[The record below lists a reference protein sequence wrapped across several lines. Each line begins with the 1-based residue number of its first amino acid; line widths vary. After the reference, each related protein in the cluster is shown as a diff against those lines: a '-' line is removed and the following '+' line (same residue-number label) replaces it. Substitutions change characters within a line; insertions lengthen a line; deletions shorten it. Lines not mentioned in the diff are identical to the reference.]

1 MGKPQPTDEELRTRT
16 TKELSAQYGLT
27 PNQIHNRRSRKG
39 ITLEPDATERAY
51 GTRQGQFQPQ
61 GKFDEAIPDK
71 FSWQAFNDM
80 FDAIAT
86 VKEVEKKYDPRRHRI
101 GWELDADKPVGILF
115 TGDWQLGSEG
125 VAYDLWKQ
133 EIAGVAYEYHRANPG
148 ALFAVGLGDYGSHLG
163 ILDHGGSQNR
173 DIVKSG
179 DQFNMLCQFFGLTA
193 GMWLVL
199 LQGCHDSFV
208 SKKGAIDTVERY
220 CELSGARHAWH
231 GAEFDITV
239 GQQTYVTRLRHKFRF
254 NSSLNPA
261 NSQRRQAEMEG
272 PADIIAHGHLHTSFV
287 HEGVAGGQDA
297 VMLRSGSYQIHDDF
311 ARQQVGN
318 VKADPRQPLVI
329 LWPDKHRVW
338 VCRDFKDGLDYLSS
352 LRERKAA

>member
-16 TKELSAQYGLT
+16 TKELSAQYGLK
-27 PNQIHNRRSRKG
+27 PNQIHNRRSSRG
-39 ITLEPDATERAY
+39 ITLEPEATRKAYDTRA
-51 GTRQGQFQPQ
+51 GQFAPRVD
-61 GKFDEAIPDK
+61 FDEAIPDK
-71 FSWQAFNDM
+71 FTWEAFERY
-80 FDAIAT
+80 FSAIAAI
-86 VKEVEKKYDPRRHRI
+86 KAVEKFYDPRRHRI
-101 GWELDADKPVGILF
+101 GVSIAADKPVGLLF

-125 VAYDLWKQ
+125 VDYDLWRQ
-133 EIAGVAYEYHRANPG
+133 DIAETAFEFHKANPG
-148 ALFAVGLGDYGSHLG
+148 ALYAIGLGDYGSHLG
-163 ILDHGGSQNR
+163 VLDHGGSQNR

-179 DQFNMLCQFFGLTA
+179 DQYLMLQQFFKLTA

-220 CELSGARHAWH
+220 CELAGARHAWH
-231 GAEFDITV
+231 GAQVDITV
-239 GQQTYVTRLRHKFRF
+239 GKQKYVTRLRHKFKF

-297 VMLRSGSYQIHDDF
+297 VMLRSGSFQIHDDY

-318 VKADPRQPLVI
+318 VKADPRQPMAI
-329 LWPDKHRVW
+329 LWPDQRKVW
-338 VCRDFKDGLDYLSS
+338 VCRDFKDGLGYLSV
-352 LRERKAA
+352 LREKQAA